1 MVRTRKQAGGRSKE
15 GSAHAPKSR
24 NLTDKSTSEEPEM
37 KKVNIGTNI
46 SEEDILTARS
56 GNELIGIIQQLTN
69 TKQDELF
76 KAYKKEAEKK
86 LEQYKSTIKDLEKE
100 LERKQEIINKSANTS
115 SDAFL
120 ETPLK
125 NKKNPTMYVSP
136 IRKRK
141 SSEQDSSLISQDQLS
156 KELET
161 IGVTLDM
168 LELLT
173 GLRIVN
179 FEEDKSKLHFD
190 VKQTSTSGDD
200 SEISVGYRLVIGKN
214 FTSTAEIN
222 YIPSFLEALDEAS
235 DESMNMSD
243 DGTRSNARIL
253 TKILPDYFCDS
264 LTFPYNTLSQFYSKM
279 NRALNKASKS
289 STE

>member
-1 MVRTRKQAGGRSKE
+1 MVRTRKQAGGRTKE
-15 GSAHAPKSR
+15 GSAYAPKSR
-24 NLTDKSTSEEPEM
+24 DLIDKGTSEEPEM
-37 KKVNIGTNI
+37 KKINIGTNI
-46 SEEDILTARS
+46 SEEDILTASS
-56 GNELIGIIQQLTN
+56 GNDLIGIIHQLTN

-76 KAYKKEAEKK
+76 RAYKKEAEKK
-86 LEQYKSTIKDLEKE
+86 LEQCKSTIKDLEKE
-100 LERKQEIINKSANTS
+100 LERKQEIIDKSANIS

-125 NKKNPTMYVSP
+125 NKKNSTMYISP

-141 SSEQDSSLISQDQLS
+141 SSEQGSSLISQDQLS

-161 IGVTLDM
+161 IGITLDM

-190 VKQTSTSGDD
+190 VKQTSTSGGD
-200 SEISVGYRLVIGKN
+200 SEISVEYRLVIGKN

-235 DESMNMSD
+235 DESINMSD

-253 TKILPDYFCDS
+253 TKVLPDYLCDS

>member
-1 MVRTRKQAGGRSKE
+1 MVRTRKQAGGRTKE
-15 GSAHAPKSR
+15 GPVHAPKSR
-24 NLTDKSTSEEPEM
+24 DLIDKGTSEEPEM
-37 KKVNIGTNI
+37 KKVNIATNI
-46 SEEDILTARS
+46 SEEDILTARN
-56 GNELIGIIQQLTN
+56 GNELIGIIHQLTS

-76 KAYKKEAEKK
+76 KTYKKEAEKK

-125 NKKNPTMYVSP
+125 NKKNLTMYVSP

-141 SSEQDSSLISQDQLS
+141 SSEHDSSLISQDQLS

-190 VKQTSTSGDD
+190 VKQTSTSGED
-200 SEISVGYRLVIGKN
+200 SEISVEYRLVIGKN